1 MTKKERRLEVIL
13 EALLDSQ
20 DNTDMI
26 YPGDQE
32 EAQNILNKEIKKLEK
47 KIRKERNGK

>member
-1 MTKKERRLEVIL
+1 MTKKMRKLEVIL

-20 DNTDMI
+20 DNGDMI

-32 EAQNILNKEIKKLEK
+32 EARIILDKEINKLQR
-47 KIRKERNGK
+47 KIRKEIEKH